1 MGKTKE
7 VFTETTEQEIQ
18 QEYHEQ
24 QRQMLNE
31 IFEAWGEIYGVKRVT
46 KSNENE
52 SKDII
57 LITQNGSFIKHSS
70 KSVRISKKGEIGTMG
85 IKLKDSMK
93 KNNRIVDAFINDKY
107 VSLLTNKSRYESLK
121 SEEINSEN
129 YKKEKT
135 IIINLDQDEIIES
148 VFPLIAP

>member
-7 VFTETTEQEIQ
+7 VFTEITEQEMQ

-52 SKDII
+52 SKDI
-57 LITQNGSFIKHSS
+57 
-70 KSVRISKKGEIGTMG
+70 
-85 IKLKDSMK
+85 
-93 KNNRIVDAFINDKY
+93 
-107 VSLLTNKSRYESLK
+107 
-121 SEEINSEN
+121 
-129 YKKEKT
+129 
-135 IIINLDQDEIIES
+135 
-148 VFPLIAP
+148 